1 MLYRRSAIA
10 LNAVDLRK
18 EVVYHMKVDDVME
31 HMSQNESR
39 ISVDSGKRAAE
50 VRPTLRGVLRQRWRG
65 VVKIGNHDYGCTY

>member
-1 MLYRRSAIA
+1 
-10 LNAVDLRK
+10 
-18 EVVYHMKVDDVME
+18 MKVDDVME

-65 VVKIGNHDYGCTY
+65 VVKIGDHDYGCTY